1 MDSAHHW
8 QNIFL
13 NWPAALPKS
22 GILTTTFQETFGFRD
37 FEVLGGL
44 LFLERD
50 RPDSLGARKVLLSFE
65 SLSALKLTDTKDL
78 AAYGE
83 MGFGA

>member
-8 QNIFL
+8 QNVFL
-13 NWPAALPKS
+13 NWPAELPKT
-22 GILTTTFQETFGFRD
+22 GLLTTTFQDTIGFSNFD
-37 FEVLGGL
+37 VLGGL

-65 SLSALKLTDTKDL
+65 SISALKLTDTRDL

>member
-1 MDSAHHW
+1 MDSAHYW
-8 QNIFL
+8 QNVFL
-13 NWPAALPKS
+13 NWPSELPKS
-22 GILTTTFQETFGFRD
+22 GILVTSFQETFGFRD
-37 FEVLGGL
+37 FQVLGGL

-50 RPDSLGARKVLLSFE
+50 RPDSLGARKVLMSFE
-65 SLSALKLTDTKDL
+65 GISALKLADVRDL